1 MHLKLEHR
9 KLRNETYLFK
19 HESNQL
25 LENKL
30 SFEKLNYV
38 KLQKPNHTHWCKIS
52 NV

>member
-25 LENKL
+25 LNI
-30 SFEKLNYV
+30 NY
-38 KLQKPNHTHWCKIS
+38 LLRN
-52 NV
+52 